1 MSIVFVKMHLIFTQN
16 VLYHFAGEADF
27 IPIETEPSLHQEVE
41 NRVKRQV
48 GKVEPSYAYDAND
61 YDYNANDADQYESSG
76 NGYHY
81 DDLEDTY
88 DTEDDEF
95 DPDKVM
101 PSRVVPS
108 LVSPSFEGMLMKK
121 WYQFCKELRENYSF
135 TRTR

>member
-1 MSIVFVKMHLIFTQN
+1 MHLIFTQN

-95 DPDKVM
+95 DPDKVKT
-101 PSRVVPS
+101 SFSLATTEVYYNKDGDRVS
-108 LVSPSFEGMLMKK
+108 NTQ
-121 WYQFCKELRENYSF
+121 WHNCIAWENG
-135 TRTR
+135 RTD

>member
-1 MSIVFVKMHLIFTQN
+1 M
-16 VLYHFAGEADF
+16 
-27 IPIETEPSLHQEVE
+27 IPSSLHQEVE

-108 LVSPSFEGMLMKK
+108 LVSPSFEGMLTKK
-121 WYQFCKELRENYSF
+121 WNQFCKKFREILIFSYRKNIS
-135 TRTR
+135 